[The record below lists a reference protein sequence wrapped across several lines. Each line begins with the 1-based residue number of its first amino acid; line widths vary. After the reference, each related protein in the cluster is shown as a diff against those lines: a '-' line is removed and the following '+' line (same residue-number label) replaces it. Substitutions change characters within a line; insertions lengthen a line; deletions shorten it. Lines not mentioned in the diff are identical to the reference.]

1 MNRFKDYIDAHI
13 KEYPTARYRENEP
26 MSEYTSFRIG
36 GAAPVMFFPDSE
48 GELVSLIRTASRL
61 GVKPLVIGKGTNLL
75 VRDGEL
81 SMPVI
86 QTAGLSHVTVFGDGE
101 MECACGAVLAAAA
114 TAALKAGLSGLEFA
128 HGIPGSV
135 GGAVLMNAGA
145 YGGEMKDVVTSV
157 RAICP
162 DGETREFSRED
173 CDFSY
178 RHSRFSDSECV
189 ILSAKM
195 KLCAGDV
202 NEIKARMEELS
213 RRRRDSQPLNMPS
226 AGSTFKRPVG
236 GYAAALI
243 DEAGLKGFS
252 IGGAQV
258 SEKHAGF
265 VVNKGGATF
274 DDVCRL
280 IEHIQK
286 TVYEASGIELEPEVK
301 IIGR

>member
-36 GAAPVMFFPDSE
+36 GAVPVMFLPDSE

-61 GVKPLVIGKGTNLL
+61 GIKPLVIGKGTNLL
-75 VRDGEL
+75 VCDGEL
-81 SMPVI
+81 SVPVI
-86 QTAGLSHVTVFGDGE
+86 QTAGLNAVTVFENGE
-101 MECACGAVLAAAA
+101 LECACGAVLASSA
-114 TAALKAGLSGLEFA
+114 TAAMKAGLSGLEFA

-157 RAICP
+157 RAICA
-162 DGETREFSRED
+162 DGDVREFSRED

-178 RHSRFSDSECV
+178 RHSRFSDADCV
-189 ILSAKM
+189 ILSAKL

-213 RRRRDSQPLNMPS
+213 HRRRASTGRRICSGAYRRGGAQGLFDRRSAGVRKARGLCGEQRRRDVRRRLPDYRAYTKN
-226 AGSTFKRPVG
+226 
-236 GYAAALI
+236 
-243 DEAGLKGFS
+243 GLRGVRHR
-252 IGGAQV
+252 A
-258 SEKHAGF
+258 
-265 VVNKGGATF
+265 
-274 DDVCRL
+274 
-280 IEHIQK
+280 
-286 TVYEASGIELEPEVK
+286 
-301 IIGR
+301 